1 MVSRT
6 KEYEELVD
14 IARKSGNEFPGGFG
28 EDDSAYI
35 VLHAND
41 ILASHTIP
49 GIDIVSSEIPEGISA
64 TITVRENQHIE
75 KPVRLCFGHLGTQG
89 VQRINTTIHVEKGGK
104 ATFLSY
110 CIFPNAVEFLHAME
124 GSITVEEEGD
134 FTYNEIHVHG
144 PEGHIDVRPKTTVL
158 LKDRALYR
166 GDFTLVEGRVGNL
179 DIHMEVSAQGEKSRV
194 ELTSKVYGKYDDS
207 CKVRDMISLTGK
219 DSSALIKARVVL
231 KDKSHGIFVG
241 LIDGAAPGARGHVD
255 CAEVVQGEA
264 QAEASPVVR
273 ASHPE
278 AEVTHEAAI
287 GRIAN
292 DKIEGLMAK
301 GLSEDQAV
309 DIIVS
314 GLLR

>member
-1 MVSRT
+1 MSSDTR
-6 KEYEELVD
+6 EYRELVD
-14 IARKSGNEFPGGFG
+14 IASRSGGSPGGFG
-28 EDDSAYI
+28 EDDAAYV
-35 VLHAND
+35 VLHANAV
-41 ILASHTIP
+41 LAAHSIP
-49 GIDIVSSEIPEGISA
+49 GIEILSSETPEGIDA
-64 TITVRENQHIE
+64 TIRVLENQHLE
-75 KPVRLCFGHLGTQG
+75 KPVRLCFGHLGTEG
-89 VQRINTTIHVEKGGK
+89 VQRINTTIHIEKGAR

-110 CIFPNAVEFLHAME
+110 CIFPNAVQFLHAME
-124 GSITVEEEGD
+124 GSITVEEGGD

-144 PEGHIDVRPKTTVL
+144 PKGRIDVRPKTRVI

-179 DIHMEVSAQGEKSRV
+179 DIHMEVAAQGERSRV

-207 CKVRDMISLTGK
+207 CKVRDVIVLSGK

-231 KDKSHGIFVG
+231 KDRSSGIFVG

-264 QAEASPVVR
+264 KAEASPVVR

-301 GLSEDQAV
+301 GLDEDQAV

>member
-1 MVSRT
+1 MPSGT
-6 KEYEELVD
+6 KEYHELVH
-14 IARKSGNEFPGGFG
+14 IARKSGDFSGGF
-28 EDDSAYI
+28 EEEQEAYV
-35 VLHAND
+35 VLHANAV
-41 ILASHTIP
+41 LAAHVIP
-49 GIDIVSSEIPEGISA
+49 GIEITSSETAEGLDA
-64 TITVRENQHIE
+64 TIRVLENHHLE
-75 KPVRLCFGHLGTQG
+75 KPVRLCFGHLGTEG
-89 VQRINTTIHVEKGGK
+89 VQRINSTIHIEKGAR

-124 GSITVEEEGD
+124 GDITVEEGGD

-144 PEGHIDVRPKTTVL
+144 REGRIDVRPKTKVL

-179 DIHMEVSAQGEKSRV
+179 DIHMEVTAQGEKSRV

-207 CKVRDMISLTGK
+207 CKVRDIILLSGK

-231 KDKSHGIFVG
+231 KDQSSGSFVG

-264 QAEASPVVR
+264 RAEASPVVR

-301 GLSEDQAV
+301 GLDEDEAV

>member
-1 MVSRT
+1 MTS
-6 KEYEELVD
+6 KEKNYEELVSV
-14 IARKSGNEFPGGFG
+14 AQKFGGRPGGFG
-28 EDDSAYI
+28 EEDAAYI
-35 VLHAND
+35 VLHANS

-49 GIDIVSSEIPEGISA
+49 GIEISSVETPEGIDA
-64 TITVRENQHIE
+64 IITVKEGYRID
-75 KPVRLCFGHLGTQG
+75 KPVRLCFGHLGTEG
-89 VQRINTTIHVEKGGK
+89 VQRINSSIHIEKGAK

-110 CIFPNAVEFLHAME
+110 CVFPNAVQFLHAME
-124 GSITVEEEGD
+124 GDIVIDEDGD
-134 FTYNEIHVHG
+134 FTYEEIHVHG

-158 LKDRALYR
+158 LRDRALYR
-166 GDFTLVEGRVGNL
+166 GDFSLVEGRVGSL
-179 DIHMEVSAQGEKSRV
+179 DIHMEVTAQGEKSRV
-194 ELTSKVYGKYDDS
+194 ELTSKVYGKYNDS
-207 CKVRDMISLTGK
+207 CKVRDIISLTGK
-219 DSSALIKARVVL
+219 ESSALIKARVVL
-231 KDKSHGIFVG
+231 KDQSHGTFVG

-255 CAEVVQGEA
+255 CAEVIQGEA
-264 QAEASPVVR
+264 KAEASPVVR

-301 GLSEDQAV
+301 GLDEDQAV

>member
-1 MVSRT
+1 
-6 KEYEELVD
+6 
-14 IARKSGNEFPGGFG
+14 
-28 EDDSAYI
+28 
-35 VLHAND
+35 
-41 ILASHTIP
+41 
-49 GIDIVSSEIPEGISA
+49 
-64 TITVRENQHIE
+64 
-75 KPVRLCFGHLGTQG
+75 
-89 VQRINTTIHVEKGGK
+89 
-104 ATFLSY
+104 
-110 CIFPNAVEFLHAME
+110 ME
-124 GSITVEEEGD
+124 GNITVEEGGE

-144 PEGHIDVRPKTTVL
+144 QEGRIDVRPKTKVL

-179 DIHMEVSAQGEKSRV
+179 DIHMEVVAQGEKSRV
-194 ELTSKVYGKYDDS
+194 ELTSKVYGKYNDS
-207 CKVRDMISLTGK
+207 CKVRDIILLSGK

-231 KDKSHGIFVG
+231 KDQSSGSFVG

-264 QAEASPVVR
+264 RAEASPVVR

-301 GLSEDQAV
+301 GLDEDEAV